1 MKVINIRGESL
12 TKSRVT
18 VAIPTFNRVYLLAR
32 AVESAMAQSYED
44 LEIIVSDNCSQD
56 GTRDYLQT
64 LIDPRIRLLQ
74 QPVNVGMVRNW
85 DFCLSQATGEY
96 FLLLSD
102 DDYFQDKD
110 ALIKFVASMQEGPPY
125 SRLIISEVSIVK
137 ANTFKAEQ
145 VLRRAAYPAKGAIS
159 NKLNTSVLSSLDV
172 AVLTPFVALEE
183 ALEGKLNVLPCATM
197 LYTSDIRTLG
207 GYGAFDAKL
216 AVDACVWQS
225 ICITTGGL
233 KKIRE
238 KLLVYSLH
246 QSESAASIKL
256 WESELD
262 IVNQLAFNLSSQY
275 LQFEETAKL
284 KELQESAVRRLPL
297 SVIKRNFNY
306 NQYYT
311 FKKFAHDVWKYRYRI
326 VSSSLI
332 YYLPRLFRQ
341 AATQAFRPKN

>member
-1 MKVINIRGESL
+1 LKVVNIRGEPL

-44 LEIIVSDNCSQD
+44 VEIIVSDNCSQD

-64 LIDPRIRLLQ
+64 LIDPRIRVLQ

-85 DFCLSQATGEY
+85 DFCLSKATGEY

-110 ALIKFVASMQEGPPY
+110 ALIKFVASMQEGPPHC
-125 SRLIISEVSIVK
+125 RLVISEVSIVK
-137 ANTFKAEQ
+137 VNTSNVEHAPS
-145 VLRRAAYPAKGAIS
+145 LTTYPPKCAIS
-159 NKLNTSVLSSLDV
+159 NQIITSVCSGLDV
-172 AVLTPFVALEE
+172 TVLTPFVALEE

-207 GYGAFDAKL
+207 GYGVFNAKL

-233 KKIRE
+233 KKIKER
-238 KLLVYSLH
+238 LLVYSLH
-246 QSESAASIKL
+246 QSESSASIGL
-256 WESELD
+256 WESEQS
-262 IVNQLAFNLSSQY
+262 IVNHLTFDLSSQH
-275 LQFEETAKL
+275 LQLEETTKL
-284 KELQESAVRRLPL
+284 KELQMSAVRRLPL
-297 SVIKRNFNY
+297 SVIKRNISY
-306 NQYYT
+306 NQHYT
-311 FKKFAHDVWKYRYRI
+311 LKKFVHDVWKYRYRI
-326 VSSSLI
+326 VSSLLI
-332 YYLPRLFRQ
+332 YYLPRFFIQ
-341 AATQAFRPKN
+341 TATQAFRPKN